1 MHNLD
6 YNFVILIYPAMRLLS
21 SFRWYRDAT
30 KSKKTKELIATAI
43 RVFIASRNN
52 L

>member
-30 KSKKTKELIATAI
+30 TRKVK
-43 RVFIASRNN
+43 RQRN
-52 L
+52 LLHAQR